1 MNNGRLAVLS
11 VVICLMV
18 APALVLAHHA
28 ATQYETDKLITLK
41 GTITEFKFVNPHP
54 HLYFEVKDASG
65 NVEMWIAESGAPP
78 SRWYNSGWRANAL
91 KFGAQCHAIAPS
103 PRTRSS
109 HRPPIITCLGRVT
122 KSSNDRFMYST
133 ARPRKRW

>member
-1 MNNGRLAVLS
+1 MKNGRLAVLL
-11 VVICLMV
+11 VLIGLLI
-18 APALVLAHHA
+18 APALLLAHHA

-54 HLYFEVKDASG
+54 HLYFEVKDTAG

-91 KFGAQCHAIAPS
+91 KFGDL
-103 PRTRSS
+103 
-109 HRPPIITCLGRVT
+109 ITITGG
-122 KSSNDRFMYST
+122 
-133 ARPRKRW
+133 PRKDGQKMMRIRKIVSPSGQEWVEGAAAQ